1 MNLWFLGNFTFVL
14 EIQEGRVRV
23 DPCATMRERNFEKER
38 AREWG
43 YLYKKKMT
51 MRKSVKERWIKWLLE
66 WSKQKRTQQAQRDI
80 ERERER

>member
-1 MNLWFLGNFTFVL
+1 MK
-14 EIQEGRVRV
+14 
-23 DPCATMRERNFEKER
+23 ERNFEKER

-66 WSKQKRTQQAQRDI
+66 WSKQKKNIDRERLI
-80 ERERER
+80 ER